1 VDDELLADQ
10 RTFYRRRV
18 PEYDDWWQRRGA
30 YDRGPEH
37 TAQWSAEVAEVEQA
51 LAAFGAA
58 GNVLE
63 LAGGTGWWTARL
75 ATTADR
81 LTVVDGAPEAL
92 EVNRARVDRADVEY
106 VIADLFAWAPPAAH
120 AYDVV
125 FFSFWLSH
133 VPRARFES
141 FWSLVGSCLAPDG
154 RVFLVDNR
162 RDPSMPSQD
171 PFVLDHG
178 HDDVQRRRLRDG
190 SEHRVVKV
198 FHEPDELAT
207 RLRSLGW
214 HADIRATATAFVYGT
229 ASVAR
234 TSPTGALSDESPA

>member
-1 VDDELLADQ
+1 MDDGLLADQ
-10 RTFYRRRV
+10 QAYYRRRV

-37 TAQWSAEVAEVEQA
+37 TAQWTAEVAEVEQA
-51 LAAFGAA
+51 LSSFGAI

-75 ATTADR
+75 AATADR

-92 EVNRARVDRADVEY
+92 EVNRARVGRAEVEY
-106 VIADLFAWAPPAAH
+106 VVADLFAWRPTSPH

-133 VPRARFES
+133 VPRDRFSS
-141 FWSLVGSCLAPDG
+141 FWSLVASCLAPGG
-154 RVFLVDNR
+154 RVFLIDNR
-162 RDPSMPSQD
+162 RDPSLRPQD
-171 PFVLDHG
+171 PFVLA
-178 HDDVQRRRLRDG
+178 HDDDDVELRRLRGG

-198 FHEPDELAT
+198 FHEPDELAA

-214 HADIRATATAFVYGT
+214 DADIRATATAFVYGT
-229 ASVAR
+229 AAR
-234 TSPTGALSDESPA
+234 TSSSGALSDESPA